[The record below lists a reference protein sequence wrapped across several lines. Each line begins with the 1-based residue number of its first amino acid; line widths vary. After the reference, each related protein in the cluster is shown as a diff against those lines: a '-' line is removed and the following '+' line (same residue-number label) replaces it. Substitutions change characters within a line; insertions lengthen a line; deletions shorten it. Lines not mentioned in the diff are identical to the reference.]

1 MATVLRQRVSTVR
14 SELSYGTQNYSTQAA
29 IEHCML
35 IATSLSAEVQY
46 SVLEHNSELQYS
58 GKE

>member
-1 MATVLRQRVSTVR
+1 MLSATSLSTELRY
-14 SELSYGTQNYSTQAA
+14 SELQSYSTQAA

-35 IATSLSAEVQY
+35 SATSLSAEVQY